1 MVPSCVVLTSIT
13 HPSTHIAR
21 CQVYGHVK
29 VAAVSVPM
37 ALALWG
43 EGEQRPLEDHFLRVK
58 EHLDCCHRQEFVG
71 GWQFKDFKASTS
83 Y

>member
-1 MVPSCVVLTSIT
+1 
-13 HPSTHIAR
+13 
-21 CQVYGHVK
+21 
-29 VAAVSVPM
+29 M